1 MNDPDLAGTEI
12 QIFSTYRLGL
22 IGIYNLTSSAKGF
35 GAPKRKGFRVQV
47 NQQAR
52 VDITLEVGEVK
63 STPIEDNAAP
73 SLS

>member
-35 GAPKRKGFRVQV
+35 GAPKRKGFRF
-47 NQQAR
+47 
-52 VDITLEVGEVK
+52 K
-63 STPIEDNAAP
+63 STNKPVWTSRWRSAK
-73 SLS
+73 